1 MAAEIVHRALD
12 SLFLAGPAAKAPPR
26 RYLVG
31 WRRPKAAFVRVPKS
45 QPQSFMNNPSQ
56 GGSIVRKDEVEIVL
70 VEDNP
75 SDAELITRSLK
86 KHHLANKI
94 TLLKDG
100 AEALDFLFSGS
111 RKAVT
116 PKVVLLDIKLP
127 KVDGLEVLRRMK
139 SEPDTKDIPVVILTS
154 SNQERDIEEAYKLG
168 VNSFVTKPIRFNE
181 FAKVVADL
189 GLYWLML
196 NVPPVR

>member
-1 MAAEIVHRALD
+1 M
-12 SLFLAGPAAKAPPR
+12 
-26 RYLVG
+26 
-31 WRRPKAAFVRVPKS
+31 
-45 QPQSFMNNPSQ
+45 
-56 GGSIVRKDEVEIVL
+56 RKGEVEIVL

-86 KHHLANKI
+86 KHNLANKI

-111 RKAVT
+111 RQAVA

-139 SEPDTKDIPVVILTS
+139 SEPSTKDIPVVILTS
-154 SNQERDIEEAYKLG
+154 SNQERDIEAAYKLG

-189 GLYWLML
+189 GIYWLML